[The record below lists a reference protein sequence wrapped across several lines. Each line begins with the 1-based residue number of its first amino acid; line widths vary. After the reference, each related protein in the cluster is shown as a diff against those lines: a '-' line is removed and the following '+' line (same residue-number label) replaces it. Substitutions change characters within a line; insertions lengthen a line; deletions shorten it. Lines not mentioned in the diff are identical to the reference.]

1 MHDQYSIILS
11 YLAFSF
17 QNLKPK
23 VVKQQASQMK
33 RDMSPQN
40 VVPVKMISLRVQA
53 QSARPLSASATE
65 AAGVELK
72 SSRRSTRDS
81 E

>member
-1 MHDQYSIILS
+1 
-11 YLAFSF
+11 
-17 QNLKPK
+17 
-23 VVKQQASQMK
+23 MK